1 MSATKHEHK
10 FVWSG
15 DELLP
20 CACGANLSAIQEV
33 LDAAADD
40 ARTVVGEAHY
50 TGCRVRQDLE
60 KLELWLFDAPSR
72 LLQELEAIRPGVYA
86 IHDAPRSE
94 TALFELMD
102 VLRRERLALK
112 A

>member
-1 MSATKHEHK
+1 E

-40 ARTVVGEAHY
+40 ARRLVGEAHY
-50 TGCRVRQDLE
+50 TGCWVRQE
-60 KLELWLFDAPSR
+60 SETLELWLFNAPR
-72 LLQELEAIRPGVYA
+72 QVLQELEAIRPGVYA

-102 VLRRERLALK
+102 VLRRERL
-112 A
+112 